1 MSWLKYGDRNTKF
14 FHSKVSQWRR
24 RNFIKGMKNANG
36 VWVEEVDEVAEVA
49 SEYFMN
55 IFKVGT
61 CDRVEEC
68 LNTVDRKNN

>member
-1 MSWLKYGDRNTKF
+1 
-14 FHSKVSQWRR
+14 
-24 RNFIKGMKNANG
+24 MKNANG